1 MSMQNVMRAI
11 ISRWDDQSLGSSF
24 TGGVWLERAPEDTS
38 YPYVILRSIGSA
50 PTAWTT
56 CAEIRRYTVSMAIF
70 YKEVA
75 STDAPDAVA
84 GLMNTLHSS
93 FDFAPLTITGATC
106 LEIRPV
112 AEFGPDFADEAI
124 WMGTIDYAIRVQ
136 ESVTYSPS

>member
-1 MSMQNVMRAI
+1 MSMQNTIKAVIA
-11 ISRWDDQSLGSSF
+11 RWDAESLDSTF
-24 TGGVWLERAPEDTS
+24 TGGVWVENAPEDTS
-38 YPYVILRSIGSA
+38 YPYCIIRSIGSTPA
-50 PTAWTT
+50 TWTS
-56 CAEIRRYTVSMAIF
+56 CSEIRRNTLSFAIF